1 MMMKSKSRMA
11 ALCCSLA
18 WLSAGIHAQTPV
30 CDNNCLNAIAT
41 QYLLDVAKQD
51 SSQLPW
57 ADQVRYTEN
66 NVGMMIGDG
75 FWGADPAIL
84 GEGLLLPDAST
95 GNVVWFGLTTEHGQ
109 AAYHGLRLQ
118 VVNRQ
123 ITEVESYL
131 GREGQPEVFAKVEG
145 YVRHTSFG
153 EGVPAGGRQSREQ
166 LIALVDGYFNSKQQ
180 NNGQLQTSF
189 TNDCEQKTNGMSIT
203 SGDHWAAKAVQGC
216 EAQFKAGVFKPV
228 DRIRARRYPVVNAET
243 GVVVALSI
251 EDHAARYVDYTMLD
265 GKPLAVQVEYP
276 NSRGKLDLFKIVD
289 GKISHIDGVSVFLP
303 YYINSLWQQ

>member
-1 MMMKSKSRMA
+1 MINFITKLA
-11 ALCCSLA
+11 AVFSLA
-18 WLSAGIHAQTPV
+18 VLASGVHAQTPV
-30 CDNNCLNAIAT
+30 CDNSCLNDIAT
-41 QYLLDVAKQD
+41 QYLRDVAKQD

-57 ADQVRYTEN
+57 ADQVRYAEN

-75 FWGADPAIL
+75 FWGAGPAIQ

-95 GNVVWFGLTTEHGQ
+95 GNVVWFGISTEHGQ
-109 AAYHGLRLQ
+109 AAYHGLRLK
-118 VVNRQ
+118 VVDRQ

-131 GREGQPEVFAKVEG
+131 GREGEPEVFAKVDG
-145 YVRHTSFG
+145 YVRHVSFG
-153 EGVPAGGRQSREQ
+153 ENVPPPGRQSREQ

-180 NNGQLQTSF
+180 NNGQLQTAFSA
-189 TNDCEQKTNGMSIT
+189 DCEQKTNGMYIT

-216 EAQFKAGVFKPV
+216 EAQLKAGVFKPV
-228 DRIRARRYPVVNAET
+228 DRIRARRYPVVNPET

-251 EDHAARYVDYTMLD
+251 EDHATRYVDYTTLD

-303 YYINSLWQQ
+303 YYIHSLWQQ